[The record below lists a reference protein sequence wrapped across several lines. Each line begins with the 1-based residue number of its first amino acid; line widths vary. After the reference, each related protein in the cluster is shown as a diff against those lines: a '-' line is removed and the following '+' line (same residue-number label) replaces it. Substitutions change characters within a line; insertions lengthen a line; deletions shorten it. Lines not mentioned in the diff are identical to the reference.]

1 MGNEEELSVEGLCE
15 LWAQKQR
22 TFEQDIRS
30 LLDQSKELA
39 EKMSV
44 ATEALADEP
53 DDDEEALAKKMR
65 SQQEFKLTELMI
77 HLTEEMQRRHNEAN
91 AKKRMKE
98 WHKSLDKM
106 RIKILKISQ
115 TLQRIGLVDKVSI
128 EKLCHTQEYTQSH
141 YEMLGQEL
149 QRCETLRHKN
159 LAILIDH
166 VRSEINQWSEL
177 TLQFPTIRNY
187 QNECYT
193 EELLELL
200 ENKLG
205 DLQNYYNSN
214 KNIFA
219 MYDKR
224 VKMWRRMEAL
234 EEQAREPSRYNN
246 RGGQLLREER
256 ERKHI
261 STKLPQ
267 IEEQLSQLV
276 QEYEQETGQSFLIYG
291 DEIMSRLS
299 SDWEEYRATKDL
311 INNKRKT
318 SKSTAMVDPIMAVST
333 STFHSLFSIR
343 ETSSISQIVSSPNLT
358 RACGKRLKKVSKWC
372 INLSF

>member
-1 MGNEEELSVEGLCE
+1 MGNKEELSVEGLCE

-39 EKMSV
+39 EKMRV
-44 ATEALADEP
+44 ASEALDDEA
-53 DDDEEALAKKMR
+53 DDDEDGLAKKR
-65 SQQEFKLTELMI
+65 SQQKFKLTELMI
-77 HLTEEMQRRHNEAN
+77 HLTEELQRRHNEAN

-106 RIKILKISQ
+106 RIKVLKISQ
-115 TLQRIGLVDKVSI
+115 TLQRNGLVDKVAI
-128 EKLCHTQEYTQSH
+128 EKLCHTEEYTQSH

-159 LAILIDH
+159 LAMLIDN
-166 VRSEINQWSEL
+166 VRKEINQWSEM
-177 TLQFPTIRNY
+177 TLQYPTIRNY

-200 ENKLG
+200 ENKLS
-205 DLQNYYNSN
+205 DLQSYYNSN

-219 MYDKR
+219 IYEKR

-256 ERKHI
+256 ERKYI

-267 IEEQLSQLV
+267 IEEQLSQVV

-291 DEIMSRLS
+291 DEIMSKLS

-311 INNKRKT
+311 MINKRKT
-318 SKSTAMVDPIMAVST
+318 SKATAIINPMTVST

-343 ETSSISQIVSSPNLT
+343 ETTSMSQIASSPNLT
-358 RACGKRLKKVSKWC
+358 RAYGKRLKKVSK
-372 INLSF
+372 

>member
-1 MGNEEELSVEGLCE
+1 MGNEDELSVESLCE

-22 TFEQDIRS
+22 TFEQDIRM
-30 LLDQSKELA
+30 LLDKSKELA
-39 EKMSV
+39 EKMNV
-44 ATEALADEP
+44 DTEALADDP
-53 DDDEEALAKKMR
+53 DEEDALAKKAR
-65 SQQEFKLTELMI
+65 TQQEFKLTELMI
-77 HLTEEMQRRHNEAN
+77 HLTEELQRRHNEAN

-115 TLQRIGLVDKVSI
+115 TLQRIGLVDKVAI

-159 LAILIDH
+159 LSILIDH
-166 VRSEINQWSEL
+166 VRNEIKQWSEL
-177 TLQFPTIRNY
+177 TLQYPTIRNY

-205 DLQNYYNSN
+205 DLQTYYNSN
-214 KNIFA
+214 KNIFD
-219 MYDKR
+219 MYEKR

-234 EEQAREPSRYNN
+234 EEQAREPGRYNN

-256 ERKHI
+256 ERKYI

-276 QEYEQETGQSFLIYG
+276 QEYEQETGQPFLIYG
-291 DEIMSRLS
+291 DELMSRLA

-311 INNKRKT
+311 MNHKRKT
-318 SKSTAMVDPIMAVST
+318 SKSGDMVDPIMRVST

-343 ETSSISQIVSSPNLT
+343 ETSSMSQIVSSPAVNRT
-358 RACGKRLKKVSKWC
+358 CGKRVKKVSK
-372 INLSF
+372 